1 MYDTELKKKKT
12 LITKCP
18 QNSSITIF
26 LIIK

>member
-1 MYDTELKKKKT
+1 MYDTEFKKKKT